1 LPLIRLPCILDHF
14 LEPQLYHLFI
24 LPVFALQQILLGAL
38 LDLPSLVLEGLR
50 HDDLVLLGIDLPI
63 LKQLQDGLL
72 LLEQLVEEGGVD
84 LAAGQEFIKGAEHPD
99 GVGVNRAHFG
109 LRIFGNYNDRD
120 NQV

>member
-1 LPLIRLPCILDHF
+1 MPLIRLPCILDHF

-63 LKQLQDGLL
+63 LKQLQDRLL
-72 LLEQLVEEGGVD
+72 LLE
-84 LAAGQEFIKGAEHPD
+84 
-99 GVGVNRAHFG
+99 
-109 LRIFGNYNDRD
+109 
-120 NQV
+120 